1 MTTALETPRTTEAI
15 PEPAAPDFHPIRIL
29 EVEIGQAL
37 PDVPS
42 VDPRTGRAYQ
52 TAMALVR
59 LHTRP
64 LGWIKVRLDGVGL
77 SAADY
82 ADQIWVALRPV
93 IAEHIREDGLLEV
106 TGIDAAGLPAYET
119 PPCVEDR
126 ARFLARAP
134 FVSVVI
140 PTHER
145 PDCLALCLRSL
156 LDMDY
161 PDFEVVVVDNKPET
175 TATFD
180 LIEGMY
186 SASSRVR
193 YVREDRSGSAVA
205 RNRGLAVAK
214 GEYVAFTDDD
224 AVVDRY
230 WLAELIKGFDVDDNV
245 ACVTGLVLPM
255 ELETPAQ
262 VWFEQY
268 GGFGKGLARK
278 VYDLG
283 TNISG
288 NPMYPYNAG
297 ALGHGNNMAVKKS
310 EFQSIGNFD
319 PTMGNGTPALGGVDS
334 EALLRVIING
344 YTLVYEP
351 ASFVYH
357 QHRRT
362 YAGLHKQVYAYG
374 VGMTALLTKT
384 VLTKP
389 QLLLDFARKMPAAVQ
404 YTLAPNSSY
413 HAQKSPDYPHELD
426 RLELKGL
433 LYGPL
438 AYLRS
443 WWWWHVSLP
452 VRRRR
457 QVV

>member
-1 MTTALETPRTTEAI
+1 MTTALETPRTTDTI
-15 PEPAAPDFHPIRIL
+15 SEPAAPDFHPIRIL

-64 LGWIKVRLDGVGL
+64 LGWIEVRLDGAGL

-82 ADQIWVALRPV
+82 ADQIWAALRPV
-93 IAEHIREDGLLEV
+93 IVEHLRADGLPGV
-106 TGIDAAGLPAYET
+106 TGLDAAGLPMGET

-126 ARFLARAP
+126 ARFLAHAP

-156 LDMDY
+156 LGMEY
-161 PDFEVVVVDNKPET
+161 PHFEIVVVDNAPKT

-180 LIEGMY
+180 VIEGMY

-205 RNRGLAVAK
+205 RNRGLAVAR

-230 WLAELIKGFDVDDNV
+230 WLAELIKGFDVAGNV
-245 ACVTGLVLPM
+245 ACVTGLVLPL

-268 GGFGKGLARK
+268 GGFGKGLGRK
-278 VYDLG
+278 LYDLD
-283 TNISG
+283 TNSSG

-297 ALGHGNNMAVKKS
+297 VLGHGNNMAVKKS
-310 EFQSIGNFD
+310 EFRSIGNFD

-384 VLTKP
+384 VLANP
-389 QLLLDFARKMPAAVQ
+389 RLLFDFAHKMPAALR
-404 YTLAPNSSY
+404 YTLDPGSTY
-413 HAQKSPDYPHELD
+413 HAQKASDYPRELD
-426 RLELKGL
+426 HLELKGL
-433 LYGPL
+433 FYGPL

-452 VRRRR
+452 LNRRWR
-457 QVV
+457 VK